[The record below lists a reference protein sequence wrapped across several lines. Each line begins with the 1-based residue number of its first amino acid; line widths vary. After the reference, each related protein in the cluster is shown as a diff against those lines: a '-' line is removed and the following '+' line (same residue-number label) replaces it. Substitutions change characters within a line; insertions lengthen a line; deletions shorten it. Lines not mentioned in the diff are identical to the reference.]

1 MISVLLADD
10 QTLVRVGFR
19 SILEGQPGIAVAGE
33 AGDGADAVRQCGALR
48 PDVVL
53 MDVRM
58 PDLDGIEAT
67 RRLAADPAHAGL
79 KVIIL
84 TTYELDEYIYGALRA
99 GASGFL
105 LKDIDPA
112 ELIRAVRVVAQG
124 DALVAPS
131 VTRRLIAELAGR
143 VDPQAAAP
151 ALDALTV
158 REREVLTLVADGLSN
173 TEIAARLFVTPTT
186 AKTYVSRIMQK
197 LAARDR
203 AQLVIIAYEA
213 GIVTP
218 RRLLR

>member
-1 MISVLLADD
+1 MIKVLLADD

-67 RRLAADPAHAGL
+67 RRLAADPAHADL
-79 KVIIL
+79 KIIIL

-151 ALDALTV
+151 SLDGLTC
-158 REREVLTLVADGLSN
+158 REREVLGLVAEGLTN
-173 TEIAARLFVTPTT
+173 AEIAVRLCVTPTT
-186 AKTYVSRIMQK
+186 AKTYVSRVMTK

-203 AQLVIIAYEA
+203 AQLVIFAYET

>member
-1 MISVLLADD
+1 MIKVLLADD

-33 AGDGADAVRQCGALR
+33 AGDGADAVRQCAALR

-58 PDLDGIEAT
+58 PDVDGIEAT

-79 KVIIL
+79 KIIIL

-143 VDPQAAAP
+143 VDPQAADP
-151 ALDALTV
+151 GLDVLTS
-158 REREVLTLVADGLSN
+158 REREVLVLIADGLSN
-173 TEIAARLFVTPTT
+173 AEIAARLFVTPTT
-186 AKTYVSRIMQK
+186 AKTYVSRIMTK

-203 AQLVIIAYEA
+203 AQLVIFAYEA
-213 GIVTP
+213 GLVTP